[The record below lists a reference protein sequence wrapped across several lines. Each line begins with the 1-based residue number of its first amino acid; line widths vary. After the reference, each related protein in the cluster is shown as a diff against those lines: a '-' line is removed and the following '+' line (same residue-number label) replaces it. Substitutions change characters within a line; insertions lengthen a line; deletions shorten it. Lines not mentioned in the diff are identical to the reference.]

1 MTSRSERHRQMAEKY
16 LIEHQAMTLA
26 HIEGRQPTLPTAIQ
40 TGPVTFY
47 IPQRGESIMEG
58 GAHFADNALPL
69 RELELYW
76 KRIPDFGIKR
86 YDIFT
91 SDSGWSQVLY
101 WGGTGEDGTV
111 FNAEEVDIMKTD
123 ENFRVTRFEIYS
135 DAKQWR
141 QLVAYVHHADPET
154 WIDGNYNELIGAT
167 GGH

>member
-1 MTSRSERHRQMAEKY
+1 MTTRTERHRQMAEKY
-16 LIEHQAMTLA
+16 LIEHQAMTQA
-26 HIEGRQPTLPTAIQ
+26 HIEGRTPTLPTAIQ

-76 KRIPDFGIKR
+76 KRIPDFGVKR
-86 YDIFT
+86 YDIFA
-91 SDSGWSQVLY
+91 SESGWAQVLY

-111 FNAEEVDIMKTD
+111 FNAEEVDVMKTD
-123 ENFRVTRFEIYS
+123 EDFRVTRFEIYS

-154 WIDGNYNELIGAT
+154 WVDGNYNELIGAT
-167 GGH
+167 H